1 MIWLW
6 WLELPWWTLMQ
17 CLLLFLLSIIQFVLC
32 RSSEFPCSYAIVS
45 LFRIMLTKRL
55 GFLSEMSSTDVSGM
69 VTSCQRLCLFC
80 HIIRSFI
87 IMNQINDTIRVG
99 WESMITEKSVIVVLV
114 FFHYM
119 KYEWIGLPRQ
129 MPLVW
134 YLSVSFNT
142 LSYTLMH
149 KWWIW
154 YKKPDIQ
161 GLWAMQR

>member
-1 MIWLW
+1 MIRAALVDSHAM
-6 WLELPWWTLMQ
+6 PAAFSPFNYT
-17 CLLLFLLSIIQFVLC
+17 VC
-32 RSSEFPCSYAIVS
+32 RSSESTCSYAIVS
-45 LFRIMLTKRL
+45 LFRIMLTKKL
-55 GFLSEMSSTDVSGM
+55 GFLSEMSFTDVSGM

-99 WESMITEKSVIVVLV
+99 WESMITQKSVIVVLV
-114 FFHYM
+114 CFRNM
-119 KYEWIGLPRQ
+119 KYEWIGLPGQ

-134 YLSVSFNT
+134 YLSVSFNS
-142 LSYTLMH
+142 LGYTLMH